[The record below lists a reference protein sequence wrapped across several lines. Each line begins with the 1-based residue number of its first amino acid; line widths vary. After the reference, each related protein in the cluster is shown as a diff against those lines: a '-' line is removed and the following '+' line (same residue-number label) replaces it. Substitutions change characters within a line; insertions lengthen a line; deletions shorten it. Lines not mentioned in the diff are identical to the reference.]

1 MLMYQVKSSC
11 EVEYLMNSEPGKVV
25 CMFGQTTKVCK
36 NDMMA
41 FTTMTGKHIYKY
53 YVNRPKYSQKI
64 MEQYNHPSMTFS
76 YALSSFIKSL
86 ADVKLLNFQLVRKR
100 IN

>member
-1 MLMYQVKSSC
+1 
-11 EVEYLMNSEPGKVV
+11 
-25 CMFGQTTKVCK
+25 MFGQTSRVCK

-76 YALSSFIKSL
+76 YALSSFIRSL
-86 ADVKLLNFQLVRKR
+86 TDVKISKFSADN
-100 IN
+100 